1 MASSGVGDFYPS
13 VDQLVRDASLSME
26 GGEVDRALRLPLEF
40 VQKVIRDPRTVAR
53 IFADRS
59 LDIFCRDL
67 GSRVLAAMGRVD
79 ATSEG
84 ATGGVNHVF
93 LATELYATG
102 GHTAVV
108 EDLLKIKCFDGQPI
122 ILLTN
127 VLGTAKLDVIARRFE
142 PYGVIIECAPDGT
155 LESRL
160 LWTLRRLRA
169 LRPAQLLLF
178 NHHQDSVAVAA
189 AQPGIAGKTVFYHH
203 ADHHLCLGA
212 TLEYDLHV
220 DPSPMGYHNCRDQL
234 GLTHNAYWPLTAE
247 DRGVPEGFERKLST
261 SGKLRTC
268 SSGTRNKFEQPYL
281 FQYGQLVPELL
292 ATTQG
297 THVHIGLLSDSTLA
311 QIADGMRSAGI
322 PSDRFTY
329 FEWVPSVWE
338 AIVNENVDL
347 YLSSFP
353 VSGARAIV
361 EAMGSGT
368 PTIAHE
374 SYVSRFH
381 GAGDMLYCQAFSWR
395 TSAELLDH
403 VRRLSV
409 EKLQEESRMARTRYE
424 EMHTLEALRK
434 AVLAWHD
441 ARPAPPLR
449 PYRPDPLQIFLDDM
463 QVADSETPEHVAM
476 RNEIVA
482 LRSELRSATAML
494 SSIYAS
500 HSWRML
506 GGVRW
511 LASRLRS
518 AGWKS

>member
-1 MASSGVGDFYPS
+1 MEDGDI
-13 VDQLVRDASLSME
+13 
-26 GGEVDRALRLPLEF
+26 DRALGLPLEF

-53 IFADRS
+53 IFADRA

-67 GSRVLAAMGRVD
+67 GSRVLATMRPLD
-79 ATSEG
+79 AASG
-84 ATGGVNHVF
+84 AAAEGVNHVF

-108 EDLLKIKCFDGQPI
+108 EDLLKIKCFDGQPV

-142 PYGVIIECAPDGT
+142 PYGVKIECAPDGT

-189 AQPGIAGKTVFYHH
+189 AQPGIAGKVIFYHH
-203 ADHHLCLGA
+203 ADHHLCLGV

-220 DPSPMGYHNCRDQL
+220 DPTPMGYHNCRDQL

-247 DRGVPEGFERKLST
+247 DKGVPAGFERELST
-261 SGKLRTC
+261 GGKLRTC

-281 FQYGQLVPELL
+281 FQYGCVVPELL
-292 ATTQG
+292 EVTQG
-297 THVHIGLLSDSTLA
+297 SHVHIGLLSDSTLT

-329 FEWVPSVWE
+329 IEWVPSLWQ
-338 AIVNENVDL
+338 AIVDERVDL

-353 VSGARAIV
+353 ISGARASV
-361 EAMGSGT
+361 EVMGSGT

-381 GAGDMLYCQAFSWR
+381 GAGDMLYRQALSWR
-395 TSAELLDH
+395 TSAELFEH
-403 VRRLSV
+403 VSRLSA
-409 EKLQEESRMARTRYE
+409 ERLREESRMARSRYE

-434 AVLAWHD
+434 SVLAWHA

-449 PYRPDPLQIFLDDM
+449 PYQSDPLQVFLDDV
-463 QVADSETPEHVAM
+463 QVADCTAPDHMAL
-476 RNEIVA
+476 RNEVA
-482 LRSELRSATAML
+482 TLRSELRVATDTL
-494 SSIYAS
+494 SSIYS
-500 HSWRML
+500 SRSWRLL

-511 LASRLRS
+511 LAGRLRS
-518 AGWKS
+518 VGLTI